1 MNSHQRFALL
11 SSNGS
16 NFLNSEGL
24 IELLSARLAVELIN
38 DPNYFEKLHSCLIWM
53 KRAKNFRLY

>member
-1 MNSHQRFALL
+1 MAA
-11 SSNGS
+11 

-38 DPNYFEKLHSCLIWM
+38 DPNYLGKIT
-53 KRAKNFRLY
+53 